1 MPDFYA
7 ILSLYRMR
15 AEADVT
21 GALVAERADVSSD
34 ALDQVSR
41 TFLTVRERDGW
52 KELSQE
58 ARAARLRLGYQRF
71 RRWEAT
77 NPDIAALLRRKA
89 RAAALG

>member
-1 MPDFYA
+1 MPDFFA

-15 AEADVT
+15 AAADVS
-21 GALVAERADVSSD
+21 GALAAERADVSSA
-34 ALDQVSR
+34 ALDAVSR
-41 TFLTVRERDGW
+41 TFLTGREHTGW
-52 KELSQE
+52 EGLSDE